1 MRRVP
6 GPGISRMTRR
16 TQAVESAVR
25 VLDLFSLSSPELSLK
40 QVCDQLHANASTV
53 HRLLKAMEET
63 QLVVR
68 VAGTD
73 LYRLGPKLMTL
84 GSRALLQFPVR
95 EIAAPYMRRLSEELG
110 ETISLSRYE
119 DGRVV
124 YLECVEG
131 PGPLGVFLRVGS
143 HAPAHRVSTGL
154 AQLAFG
160 DPAEVERLIARGLEW
175 SAERPM
181 TPEGFRRHLA
191 EIRERGYA
199 AEAGT
204 GLYRV
209 GVAAVGAAILNSV
222 GRPAAGMAVVGLA
235 SDPGMQDLASAGKRV
250 REVADEVT
258 RLLGHPSN
266 GSRP

>member
-1 MRRVP
+1 MP
-6 GPGISRMTRR
+6 AQGISRMTRR

-25 VLDLFSLSSPELSLK
+25 VLDLFSLSCPELSLK
-40 QVCDQLHANASTV
+40 QICDQLHANASTV

-63 QLVVR
+63 SLVVR

-84 GSRALLQFPVR
+84 GSRALRQFPVR

-119 DGRVV
+119 NGVVV

-131 PGPLGVFLRVGS
+131 PGPLGLFLRVGS
-143 HAPAHRVSTGL
+143 HAPAHRVATGL

-160 DPAEVERLIARGLEW
+160 DPAEVERLIAGGLTW
-175 SAERPM
+175 SAEKPM
-181 TPEGFRRHLA
+181 QPDEFRACLA
-191 EIRERGYA
+191 RIREKGYA
-199 AEAGT
+199 ADVGT
-204 GLYRV
+204 GLYGTGV
-209 GVAAVGAAILNSV
+209 CAVAAPIFNSV
-222 GRPAAGMAVVGLA
+222 GRPVAGMAVVGLT
-235 SDPGMQDLASAGKRV
+235 SDEAMQDLDTVGRRV

-258 RLLGHPSN
+258 RLLGYPVN
-266 GSRP
+266 GQL